1 MSHAANPD
9 LLNRLR
15 RANGHLAG
23 IIKMVEDGGDG
34 LKIAQQMQAVVSAL
48 EKTKTL
54 IVTDHIEHH
63 LEDLIGPC
71 RLFVISPALAI
82 GHVDLDG
89 RPEGATGLAQSADC
103 LAHLH
108 RPFVGLCGDALIKF
122 LDRQPGHRIRCRSF
136 CGFDALSLRTRYGVG
151 RCDRR
156 FRHGDKRQGKQ
167 MKHSRAP

>member
-63 LEDLIGPC
+63 LEDLIGP
-71 RLFVISPALAI
+71 LP
-82 GHVDLDG
+82 
-89 RPEGATGLAQSADC
+89 SA
-103 LAHLH
+103 
-108 RPFVGLCGDALIKF
+108 
-122 LDRQPGHRIRCRSF
+122 
-136 CGFDALSLRTRYGVG
+136 LRTEL
-151 RCDRR
+151 
-156 FRHGDKRQGKQ
+156 GKLGEFA
-167 MKHSRAP
+167 KYL

>member
-48 EKTKTL
+48 DKAKTL

-63 LEDLIGPC
+63 LEELLGPLPSAVRNDLAKLGEFAKY
-71 RLFVISPALAI
+71 L
-82 GHVDLDG
+82 
-89 RPEGATGLAQSADC
+89 
-103 LAHLH
+103 
-108 RPFVGLCGDALIKF
+108 
-122 LDRQPGHRIRCRSF
+122 
-136 CGFDALSLRTRYGVG
+136 
-151 RCDRR
+151 
-156 FRHGDKRQGKQ
+156 
-167 MKHSRAP
+167 